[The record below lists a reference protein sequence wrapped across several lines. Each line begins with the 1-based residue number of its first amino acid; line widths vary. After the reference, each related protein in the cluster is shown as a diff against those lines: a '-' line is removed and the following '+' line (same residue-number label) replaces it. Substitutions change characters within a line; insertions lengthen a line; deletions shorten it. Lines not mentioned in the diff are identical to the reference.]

1 MLFLFLTVLVM
12 AAIAYAQFKEG
23 VFTSFVMLVNV
34 MIAGVV
40 ACNFF
45 EPLADLMADITKG
58 TFMQGTEDFIML
70 VLLFLITLTALRFA
84 TNNIAPTEIEFHPI
98 LFQAGS
104 ILCALLTGYVLV
116 GFFVVAMQT
125 LPLDEHFMGFE
136 AEVTTE
142 PSYQY
147 LHRSGS
153 STADKRETAGE
164 KRGGEMLRRIF
175 PPDRIWLAMMQRAS
189 YGSLGNGDRSERNG
203 FDPQS
208 NFPLRYERYRRY
220 GDPSTKSEA
229 KPWDEVLPAKPG
241 IKQNPQPQ

>member
-1 MLFLFLTVLVM
+1 MLFVFLTVLVM

-45 EPLADLMADITKG
+45 EPMADWMAEMTKG

-70 VLLFLITLTALRFA
+70 VLLFLITLVALRFA
-84 TNNIAPTEIEFHPI
+84 TNNIAPNEIEYHPI

-104 ILCALLTGYVLV
+104 ILCGMATGYVLV

-125 LPLDEHFMGFE
+125 LPIDEHFMGFE
-136 AEVTTE
+136 AQVTTDPKDE
-142 PSYQY
+142 KVAASYQY
-147 LHRSGS
+147 LHRGNPS
-153 STADKRETAGE
+153 DKRLNE
-164 KRGGEMLRRIF
+164 KLRDIF

-189 YGSLGNGDRSERNG
+189 YGSLGNGERSERNG
-203 FDPQS
+203 FDPHG

-220 GDPSTKSEA
+220 GDPSTKWEG

-241 IKQNPQPQ
+241 AKQNP